1 MRDPEE
7 RTRHFVVGEKRKNNL
22 DEPAVRRKVVRT
34 YGAEVGHD
42 GYDEQL
48 MRPTFAGRGN
58 DDGAAAS
65 GRAVKK
71 RQIPDYEEDDDI
83 EYRRGKAPVMVRVF
97 AWASLLAVFF
107 ACGYLGANY
116 IFDWADKKGGARVGD
131 VVGSP
136 AEVKQIDA
144 NTASQGETITSGYSI
159 YLPDNGKYTK
169 REIDI
174 TKGTVEA
181 DAAKV
186 LSVYI
191 DGLKEI
197 NVLDSSTKALNVFI
211 GGDCMYLDM
220 SSQFLASLKK
230 LGAVKAPTVLVGM
243 AKTMTKNFPPVKKIK
258 FYIDGKESKITSP
271 VDITKPWEKTE

>member
-7 RTRHFVVGEKRKNNL
+7 RTRHFVVGEKRKTNL

-34 YGAEVGHD
+34 YGAEGLRD
-42 GYDEQL
+42 SDEQPA
-48 MRPTFAGRGN
+48 RPPFPGQRN
-58 DDGAAAS
+58 EDGASMS
-65 GRAVKK
+65 GRAVRK
-71 RQIPDYEEDDDI
+71 RQIPDYEEEDDVED
-83 EYRRGKAPVMVRVF
+83 RRGKAPILVRVF

-116 IFDWADKKGGARVGD
+116 IFNWADKKGGPRVGD

-136 AEVKQIDA
+136 AEIKQTDA
-144 NTASQGETITSGYSI
+144 STASQGETVTSGYSI

-174 TKGTVEA
+174 AKGTVEA

-186 LSVYI
+186 ISVYI
-191 DGLKEI
+191 DGLKET
-197 NVLDSSTKALNVFI
+197 NTLDSSTRALNVFI

-230 LGAVKAPTVLVGM
+230 LGAAKAPSVLSGM
-243 AKTMTKNFPPVKKIK
+243 AKTVTENFPPVKKIK
-258 FYIDGKESKITSP
+258 FYIDGKESNITSP
-271 VDITKPWEKTE
+271 ADLTKPWEKTE